1 MRVTC
6 IIRFNAVNALADPLI
21 SSGFCLDEL
30 NKSKFLTETFLL
42 ELFTMSN
49 INLKENVPDRRVGS
63 CAFVNIKRKRN
74 FMLSS
79 V

>member
-1 MRVTC
+1 
-6 IIRFNAVNALADPLI
+6 
-21 SSGFCLDEL
+21 
-30 NKSKFLTETFLL
+30 
-42 ELFTMSN
+42 MSN
-49 INLKENVPDRRVGS
+49 INLKKNVSDRRVGV

>member
-1 MRVTC
+1 
-6 IIRFNAVNALADPLI
+6 
-21 SSGFCLDEL
+21 
-30 NKSKFLTETFLL
+30 
-42 ELFTMSN
+42 MSN

-63 CAFVNIKRKRN
+63 CAFVNMKRKRN